1 MAKTKGYTVTM
12 EQGQFLLGLA
22 QKFSMPEK
30 LGTAKQFSAIER
42 VAAERDV
49 LALYDA
55 IKTVSPFLR
64 KSTKEQANMFGPEEN
79 WEIKRDV
86 AGKLESG
93 DVKDTTQ
100 VVDLP
105 LSERAVSGAMWC
117 LLLCTHPDSPHP
129 RAGAKIMSDVLI
141 PLAFRLRR
149 LAALEDEL
157 GLRNA
162 ASKRWEETEEPDEVE
177 ADRRAEP
184 RVVVKATEASG

>member
-1 MAKTKGYTVTM
+1 MAKTKDYSVTM

-22 QKFSMPEK
+22 QKFAMPEK
-30 LGTAKQFSAIER
+30 LGAKQFSTVER
-42 VAAERDV
+42 LAAERDV
-49 LALYDA
+49 LALYDS
-55 IKTVSPFLR
+55 IKVVSPYLR
-64 KSTKEQANMFGPEEN
+64 KPTKEQANMFGPEEN
-79 WEIKRDV
+79 WEIKKDA

-93 DVKDTTQ
+93 DVKDTAQ
-100 VVDLP
+100 LVELP

-117 LLLCTHPDSPHP
+117 LLLCTHPDSPQP

-162 ASKRWEETEEPDEVE
+162 PTKRWEETEEFDVE
-177 ADRRAEP
+177 EAAPKIPEKP
-184 RVVVKATEASG
+184 KAVEASG